1 MYKKKFFFFF
11 LLIFINF
18 IYIKNSFAIDPY
30 SFVQETADRASEALN
45 KRQSKEEKMEI
56 LKTIAK
62 ETVDIRGIGFYSLG
76 KHRKNMSNQKKE
88 EYLEIF
94 SKYFLKT
101 FSSRLAEYT
110 DPRIRVDSQKKLS
123 DKYTMV
129 SSTLLAT
136 QDKPEIKIDW
146 RVVTKDP
153 DNPLI
158 IDVVIEGVSLA
169 KVQKEEFNSIIQSN
183 DGDINSL
190 FNNLKKFVEKE
201 LSPTSLFKSQL
212 LFVYDLFPISQTFFQ
227 CCPSGKSN
235 KI

>member
-62 ETVDIRGIGFYSLG
+62 ETVDTRGIGFYSLG
-76 KHRKNMSNQKKE
+76 KHRKNMTNQEKKE
-88 EYLEIF
+88 YLDIF
-94 SKYFLKT
+94 EKYFLKS

-136 QDKPEIKIDW
+136 EDKPELKIDW

-190 FNNLKKFVEKE
+190 FNNLNKFVEKE
-201 LSPTSLFKSQL
+201 
-212 LFVYDLFPISQTFFQ
+212 
-227 CCPSGKSN
+227 
-235 KI
+235 

>member
-1 MYKKKFFFFF
+1 MHKKKFFFFF

-76 KHRKNMSNQKKE
+76 KHRKNMTNQEKKE
-88 EYLEIF
+88 YLDIF
-94 SKYFLKT
+94 EKYFLKS
-101 FSSRLAEYT
+101 FSSRLAEFT
-110 DPRIRVDSQKKLS
+110 DPRISVVSQKKLN

-129 SSTLLAT
+129 SSILLAT
-136 QDKPEIKIDW
+136 EDKPELNIDW
-146 RVVTKDP
+146 RVVTKDTN
-153 DNPLI
+153 NPLI

-169 KVQKEEFNSIIQSN
+169 KVQKEEFYSIIQSN
-183 DGDINSL
+183 DGDMNAL
-190 FNNLKKFVEKE
+190 FKNLKDFVK
-201 LSPTSLFKSQL
+201 K
-212 LFVYDLFPISQTFFQ
+212 
-227 CCPSGKSN
+227 K
-235 KI
+235 